1 MICMYE
7 DYNYHDTLK
16 DCAELT
22 VWKWFA
28 ENNLQI
34 VGTKLVD
41 NYMYVKG
48 IDNGFPHASAYVKID
63 IKKNKIVDYYNAH
76 NCPVEVKDG
85 IYE

>member
-16 DCAELT
+16 DYAELT
-22 VWKWFA
+22 VGKWFA

-34 VGTKLVD
+34 VGTKIVD
-41 NYMYVKG
+41 DYMYVKG
-48 IDNGFPHASAYVKID
+48 FDGGFPHASAYVKID
-63 IKKNKIVDYYNAH
+63 MKENKIVNYYDAY
-76 NCPVEVKDG
+76 NCPVKVKDG

>member
-7 DYNYHDTLK
+7 DYNYHDTFK
-16 DCAELT
+16 DYAELT
-22 VWKWFA
+22 VGKWFA

-41 NYMYVKG
+41 EYMYVKG
-48 IDNGFPHASAYVKID
+48 IDNRFPHASAYVKID
-63 IKKNKIVDYYNAH
+63 MKESKIVDCYNAH

-85 IYE
+85 VYE

>member
-16 DCAELT
+16 DYAELT
-22 VWKWFA
+22 VGKWFA

-41 NYMYVKG
+41 NYMYVK
-48 IDNGFPHASAYVKID
+48 
-63 IKKNKIVDYYNAH
+63 
-76 NCPVEVKDG
+76 
-85 IYE
+85 